1 MKNDSGQ
8 SIVLASVLED
18 YEASSHEELSL
29 WKGGIVSVDDQ
40 SDDEWWHGDLNGK
53 KGLFPKRVN
62 AIIRVTII

>member
-1 MKNDSGQ
+1 
-8 SIVLASVLED
+8 LEE
-18 YEASSHEELSL
+18 YEATSHEELSL

-62 AIIRVTII
+62 TIIRVTII